1 MIYYISP
8 EKTLDKQHLNFSMM
22 NDLIIVEDEIVE
34 IIELPNELTIDIS
47 VADNS
52 RTFFANNIL
61 THNSGFGSTDLT
73 ATNMSESS
81 ALGHTVDA
89 MFGIIQD
96 EIMHANREYM
106 LKTIAN
112 RDEGYKNSRRKFI
125 INYDYMR
132 LMEDPDSTIII
143 E

>member
-1 MIYYISP
+1 MTNIEI
-8 EKTLDKQHLNFSMM
+8 L
-22 NDLIIVEDEIVE
+22 EDEIVE
-34 IIELPNELTIDIS
+34 IIEIGEEDTLDIS
-47 VADNS
+47 VANS
-52 RTFFANNIL
+52 SHLFFANDIL

-73 ATNMSESS
+73 AANMSESS

-96 EIMHANREYM
+96 EIMHANREYI

-112 RDEGYKNSRRKFI
+112 RDEGYKNSRRKFL

-132 LMEDPDSTIII
+132 IIEDPDSSIMI
-143 E
+143 EQ